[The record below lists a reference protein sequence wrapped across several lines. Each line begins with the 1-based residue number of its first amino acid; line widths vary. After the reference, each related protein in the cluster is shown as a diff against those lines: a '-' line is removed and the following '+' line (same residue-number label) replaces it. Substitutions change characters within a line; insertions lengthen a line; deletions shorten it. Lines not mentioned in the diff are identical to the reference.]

1 MKYRIVKVGK
11 TRSYGV
17 YQNASIEFEAEL
29 EEGEQL
35 EQVVR
40 QLNEQVEKSLDQ
52 VIQTEHIP
60 ELEERIRELE
70 ARRDEL
76 NEEINKL
83 ADKSYLRRE
92 LLSRL
97 AEVSELVK
105 DIEETQNKGD
115 GPDE

>member
-1 MKYRIVKVGK
+1 MKYKTVKVGK

-17 YQNASIEFEAEL
+17 YQNASISLEAEL
-29 EEGEQL
+29 EKGEQL
-35 EQVVR
+35 EQVIA

-76 NEEINKL
+76 NEEVNKL
-83 ADKSYLRRE
+83 ADKAYFRRE

-97 AEVSELVK
+97 SEVKELVK
-105 DIEETQNKGD
+105 DMRTELSKG
-115 GPDE
+115 ES

>member
-1 MKYRIVKVGK
+1 MKYKIVKVGK

-17 YQNASIEFEAEL
+17 YQNASISLEAEL

-35 EQVVR
+35 EQVIAE
-40 QLNEQVEKSLDQ
+40 LNKRVEIALDQ

-83 ADKSYLRRE
+83 ADKAYFRRE

-105 DIEETQNKGD
+105 DIEREQSQG
-115 GPDE
+115 ES

>member
-1 MKYRIVKVGK
+1 MKYKTVKVGK

-17 YQNASIEFEAEL
+17 YQNASISLEAEL
-29 EEGEQL
+29 EKGEQL
-35 EQVVR
+35 DQVIAE
-40 QLNEQVEKSLDQ
+40 LNERVEKSLDQ

-83 ADKSYLRRE
+83 ADVSYLRRE

-97 AEVSELVK
+97 SEVKELVK